1 MAKHRQKSLTTN
13 MPACPTHYL
22 LKIEFTKI
30 VNAPTELRMPNTA
43 CGNTYYKLHFS
54 IDAA

>member
-1 MAKHRQKSLTTN
+1 MAKHRQKPLTTN
-13 MPACPTHYL
+13 MLACPTHYL

-43 CGNTYYKLHFS
+43 CGNTYYKLHF
-54 IDAA
+54 